1 MKRAVL
7 LISLLASLLFAW
19 RVLAQEQPRVAED
32 AYTIEWYTID
42 SGGGS
47 TGNGTYALNGIIGQ
61 PDAALLS
68 NGSYSL
74 IGGFWGGS
82 AAQYHICLP
91 LIIKQ

>member
-7 LISLLASLLFAW
+7 FISLLASLLFTW
-19 RVLAQEQPRVAED
+19 RVLAQDQPRAVQD
-32 AYTIEWYTID
+32 TYTIEWYTID

-47 TGNGTYALNGIIGQ
+47 IGNGTYALNGTIGQ

-82 AAQYHICLP
+82 AVQYRIYLP
-91 LIIKQ
+91 LVLKQ